1 MAATDS
7 GAIGTLTL
15 ISAEEVDPDE
25 TGTVKWLRVRF
36 SLDVTSATE
45 ALVGFRFWHDDAA
58 GVTVP
63 VWVDAVDSVNVT
75 GDGGDPVQVYETLV
89 AVPLSAQVLTWWET
103 FTEYASSDPAGVL
116 DEGGSGWSGAWLV
129 KDNEIGFVGYR
140 DTFDSYAT
148 GTVGTLNGG
157 RGFSGAWVIE
167 ANG

>member
-36 SLDVTSATE
+36 SLDVTGATE
-45 ALVGFRFWHDDAA
+45 ALVGFRIWHDDGS

-63 VWVDAVDSVNVT
+63 VWVDAADSVNVT
-75 GDGGDPVQVYETLV
+75 GDAGDPVQIYETLV

-103 FTEYASSDPAGVL
+103 FAEYALGDQVAAMDKGGAG
-116 DEGGSGWSGAWLV
+116 WNGAWGTV
-129 KDNEIGFVGYR
+129 EGDVGYKGYG
-140 DTFDSYAT
+140 DSFESYP
-148 GTVGTLNGG
+148 VGVQSEPMAGG
-157 RGFSGAWVIE
+157 KGWTGAWYDG
-167 ANG
+167 A